1 MATQVRERTA
11 GQEVLGDFILGFVQ
25 ALLRTGYYLPAHPQA
40 RKAKQGLHG
49 RFRSLFHGRHE
60 LTFMVHE
67 EDGRKNVLVEGV
79 LAESQKLRALMPA
92 GMAEAY
98 VPRLAHFLERKHLV
112 SITLKEDMGEEEFSR
127 FVDLLSEAGT
137 EVSDPAGKERFV
149 ARLREAGVVHFSV
162 VFEEDLLAPERNL
175 PWRAHLA
182 IARLRKD
189 LKQVPLFH
197 DLDDVGLRSL
207 RRHVVHDVLRP
218 ITRAD
223 LLAALLMNSDL
234 AASEELPAE
243 EIEDEIARF
252 VPDPLVLATGTA
264 ALAALLTPHDPECA
278 ARQRRALL
286 GLVLSPRAENQPGV
300 AHLVREMFDR
310 GLIELERLPV
320 PLKDQILLER
330 DAERFVAAR
339 SAVLARLDATTSAD
353 AYRIRVG
360 GLLRLVPELLRRD
373 RVEDAVG
380 LATVVRGHAALGGPR
395 AEVAAEALG
404 RLASGEVA
412 AALKERFLHGRKEDR
427 AAVATLCQSVGDET
441 RPLLLQIVR
450 EAADAWTR
458 KNAAEVL
465 LHMGTHATG
474 MLVAELHQGWL
485 SAEIRAELLMV
496 LGECRSSTPSLRSA
510 LHHFA
515 GDADPRVREEAIWAL
530 CRLRGAAE
538 QPLFLHMLDDPD
550 PEVVARALRCLRAA
564 RCGGAIDKAVE
575 LLAQM
580 EDAPEMHPLEEQLY
594 AVLPDLAA
602 AARARGGAVEELLIR
617 KLHGARS
624 QGLWS
629 ALHRPRHP
637 LTEEAFQGIC
647 SALAVVGT
655 ERARE
660 ALGELSRR
668 VQEPV
673 RLWVLKALRVIE
685 SRRPDPRAA

>member
-25 ALLRTGYYLPAHPQA
+25 ALLRTGYYLPTHPQA
-40 RKAKQGLHG
+40 RKAKQGLHA

-60 LTFMVHE
+60 LTFMVQDV
-67 EDGRKNVLVEGV
+67 DGRKNVLVEGV
-79 LAESQKLRALMPA
+79 RAESQKLSALMPA

-98 VPRLAHFLERKHLV
+98 VPRLAHFLERKDLV
-112 SITLKEDMGEEEFSR
+112 SITLEEDMGEEEFSR
-127 FVDLLSEAGT
+127 FVDMLSETGT
-137 EVSDPAGKERFV
+137 AVTDAAGKERFT
-149 ARLREAGVVHFSV
+149 ARLREGGVAHFSV
-162 VFEEDLLAPERNL
+162 VFEEDLVAPERKL

-189 LKQVPLFH
+189 LKHVPLFH
-197 DLDDVGLRSL
+197 DLDEAGLRSL
-207 RRHVVHDVLRP
+207 RRQVVRDVLRP
-218 ITRAD
+218 ISRAD

-234 AASEELPAE
+234 AASGELPAA

-252 VPDPLVLATGTA
+252 VPDPLILPTGSA
-264 ALAALLTPHDPECA
+264 ALAALLTPHDPECT

-286 GLVLSPRAENQPGV
+286 GLLLSARAEKQPGL
-300 AHLVREMFDR
+300 AELVREMFDR
-310 GLIELERLPV
+310 GLVELERLPE

-330 DAERFVAAR
+330 DADRFLAAR
-339 SAVLARLDATTSAD
+339 SAVLSRLDATTSAD
-353 AYRIRVG
+353 AYRLRVG

-404 RLASGEVA
+404 RLARGEVA
-412 AALKERFLHGRKEDR
+412 AALKARFLHGRKEDR
-427 AAVATLCQSVGDET
+427 VAVATLCQSVGDET

-465 LHMGTHATG
+465 LHMGPQATE
-474 MLVAELHQGWL
+474 MLVAELHEGWL

-496 LGECRSSTPSLRSA
+496 LGECRSATPSLLPT

-515 GDADPRVREEAIWAL
+515 GDADPRVREEAMWAL

-550 PEVVARALRCLRAA
+550 PEVLARAIRCLRAA
-564 RCGGAIDKAVE
+564 RCGGAVDKAVE
-575 LLAQM
+575 LLSHM
-580 EDAPEMHPLEEQLY
+580 EEAPEMQPLEEQLY
-594 AVLPDLAA
+594 AVLPDLATA
-602 AARARGGAVEELLIR
+602 ACARGGAVEELLIR
-617 KLHGARS
+617 KLHGART

-629 ALHRPRHP
+629 ALQRPRHP
-637 LTEEAFQGIC
+637 LTEDAFQGIC
-647 SALAVVGT
+647 EALAVVGT
-655 ERARE
+655 ERGRE
-660 ALGELSRR
+660 ALAELSRR

-673 RLWVLKALRVIE
+673 RHWVLKALRTIE
-685 SRRPDPRAA
+685 SRAPDPRAA